1 MIHYLLS
8 VFSLMIIHRSF
19 ISLLKYLFGPLFILL
34 FLGLIPAFSASIS
47 LDYSLGFN
55 GLFQLGKWA
64 PLNIMLENNG
74 RTISGILEVVVT
86 SGSEYRRDVHYA
98 TYSMDVELPT
108 NSKKLYSFTILIDSF
123 THPLIMRLKQSQRTL
138 LSTSLNLRPHY
149 ATKRL
154 VPVVGEGIATD
165 FISILP
171 KGVLPVIS
179 PTRFLPETWYGY
191 DGVEMLILH
200 ASALSQ
206 LRERQFIALTEWV
219 KRGGYIVTAGSL
231 NYGAFLE
238 ERTRRLLPVT
248 ILGFKRIFEL
258 NSLEGFCGEG
268 LSSPDPFLI
277 LNTEIDES
285 VALLKEDDIPIII
298 QREML
303 LGKVIFLAF
312 DYQTPPFTNWT
323 GRCSFWNEMLA
334 LKPLAARSSF
344 DFEEQKILSSMISG
358 IPTHFPRFILAL
370 SFFAVYAILVRIIF
384 MRVEGNRG
392 QRRRNVSYLLA
403 IIIVFSMASCWLL
416 PLKNGQKD
424 LSYNSFHHVKNMG
437 QNIIAS
443 SQYIVGLYSIRG
455 GDYQLSLGPTFSPIT
470 PILPYKTEDIPL
482 HSLAVHEN
490 DGEQT
495 ISVSM
500 DRWSHRFYQINS
512 MMKFPIQGKVFQN
525 EQGLVIM
532 IENLIPH
539 AIIDCQMYF
548 ANRLFFLGNIAPN
561 GNLVKRL
568 ARSDISQKELF
579 QVETVEKLAES
590 IVPYTPTS
598 FLEVMQKDLME
609 GLLRSVHS
617 RYHSR
622 EDALHLFGWIES
634 DLISINLNHS
644 GITGEGVALLEWE
657 IPVRSSKENVTAEL
671 VPSHPSPSETPSGKR
686 NPRLR
691 DLV

>member
-1 MIHYLLS
+1 
-8 VFSLMIIHRSF
+8 MIIHRSF
-19 ISLLKYLFGPLFILL
+19 ISPLTYLFGPLAFLL
-34 FLGLIPAFSASIS
+34 LLGVIPAFPASIS
-47 LDYSLGFN
+47 LEYSLGFN

-74 RTISGILEVVVT
+74 RTTSGTLEIIVT

-98 TYSMDVELPT
+98 TYAMDVELPT

-165 FISILP
+165 FISMLP

-179 PTRFLPETWYGY
+179 PARFLPETWYGY

-219 KRGGYIVTAGSL
+219 TRGGYIVTAGSL
-231 NYGAFLE
+231 NYGAFLK
-238 ERTRRLLPVT
+238 ERTRRLLPVN
-248 ILGFKRIFEL
+248 ILGVKRIYEL

-277 LNTEIDES
+277 LHAEIDES

-298 QREML
+298 QREMW

-312 DYQTPPFTNWT
+312 DYQAPPFTNWT

-334 LKPLAARSSF
+334 LKPRIAHSSF
-344 DFEEQKILSSMISG
+344 DFEEQNILSSMISG

-370 SFFAVYAILVRIIF
+370 SFFAVYAILIKIIF
-384 MRVEGNRG
+384 MRVGGNRG
-392 QRRRNVSYLLA
+392 QRRRNISYLLA
-403 IIIVFSMASCWLL
+403 ISIVFSMVSCWLL
-416 PLKNGQKD
+416 SLKNAQKD
-424 LSYNSFHHVKNMG
+424 LSYNSFHHVKNVGHNM
-437 QNIIAS
+437 IAS
-443 SQYIVGLYSIRG
+443 SRYIVGFYSIRG
-455 GDYQLSLGPTFSPIT
+455 GDYRLSLGPTFSPIT
-470 PILPYKTEDIPL
+470 PILPHRAEDIPL
-482 HSLAVHEN
+482 HSLALHEN
-490 DGEQT
+490 DVEQT

-500 DRWSHRFYQINS
+500 DRWSHRFFQINS
-512 MMKFPIQGKVFQN
+512 MIKFPIQGKVFQN

-539 AIIDCQMYF
+539 AIIDCQIYF
-548 ANRLFFLGNIAPN
+548 ANRLFFLGNIAPS
-561 GNLVKRL
+561 GKLVKRL

-579 QVETVEKLAES
+579 QVETVKNLAES

-609 GLLRSVHS
+609 SLLRLVHS

-622 EDALHLFGWIES
+622 EDVLHLFGWIES
-634 DLISINLNHS
+634 ELISVNLNHS

-657 IPVRSSKENVTAEL
+657 IPVRSSTENSKAEL
-671 VPSHPSPSETPSGKR
+671 VPNHPSPSETLSGKR
-686 NPRLR
+686 NSRLR

>member
-1 MIHYLLS
+1 MG
-8 VFSLMIIHRSF
+8 
-19 ISLLKYLFGPLFILL
+19 LLKFLFGPLSILL
-34 FLGLIPAFSASIS
+34 LIGVIPAFSASIS

-74 RTISGILEVVVT
+74 RTTSGILEVVVT

-108 NSKKLYSFTILIDSF
+108 NSKKLYSFTILINSF
-123 THPLIMRLKQSQRTL
+123 THPLIMRLKKAQKTL

-165 FISILP
+165 FISMLP

-238 ERTRRLLPVT
+238 ERTRSLLSVN
-248 ILGFKRIFEL
+248 ILGFKRMYEL

-268 LSSPDPFLI
+268 LSTPDPFLI
-277 LNTEIDES
+277 LNVEINES

-298 QREML
+298 QKEIW
-303 LGKVIFLAF
+303 LGRVMFLAF

-334 LKPLAARSSF
+334 LKPRVAHASF
-344 DFEEQKILSSMISG
+344 DFEEHEILSSMISG

-370 SFFAVYAILVRIIF
+370 SFFAVYAILAKIIF
-384 MRVEGNRG
+384 MRVAGNRG
-392 QRRRNVSYLLA
+392 QRRRNISYLLA

-416 PLKNGQKD
+416 SLKNAQKD
-424 LSYNSFHHVKNMG
+424 LSYNSFHHVKNVG
-437 QNIIAS
+437 QNMIAS
-443 SQYIVGLYSIRG
+443 SRYIVGFYSIRG
-455 GDYQLSLGPTFSPIT
+455 GDRWLSLGQTFSPIT
-470 PILPYKTEDIPL
+470 PILRHRIEDIPL

-490 DGEQT
+490 DEEQT

-500 DRWSHRFYQINS
+500 DRWSHRFFQINS

-539 AIIDCQMYF
+539 TIIDCQMYF
-548 ANRLFFLGNIAPN
+548 ANRLFFLGNIAPS
-561 GNLVKRL
+561 GKLVKRL

-598 FLEVMQKDLME
+598 FLDVMQKDLME

-622 EDALHLFGWIES
+622 KDVLHLFGWIES
-634 DLISINLNHS
+634 DLFSGNLNNS

-657 IPVRSSKENVTAEL
+657 IPVRSTKENVKAEIM
-671 VPSHPSPSETPSGKR
+671 PGHPSPSETPSGKG

>member
-1 MIHYLLS
+1 
-8 VFSLMIIHRSF
+8 MIIHRSF
-19 ISLLKYLFGPLFILL
+19 ISLLTFLFGPLSFLL
-34 FLGLIPAFSASIS
+34 LIGVIPAFSASIS
-47 LDYSLGFN
+47 LEYSLGFN

-64 PLNIMLENNG
+64 PLNIMLDNNG
-74 RTISGILEVVVT
+74 STTSGTLEVVVT
-86 SGSEYRRDVHYA
+86 SGSEYHRDVHYA

-108 NSKKLYSFTILIDSF
+108 NSKKLYAFTILIDSF
-123 THPLIMRLKQSQRTL
+123 THPLIMRLKQAQKTL

-154 VPVVGEGIATD
+154 VPVVGESITTD
-165 FISILP
+165 FISMLP
-171 KGVLPVIS
+171 EGVLPVIS
-179 PTRFLPETWYGY
+179 PARFLPETWYGY
-191 DGVEMLILH
+191 DWVEMLILH

-238 ERTRRLLPVT
+238 ERTRRLLPVN
-248 ILGFKRIFEL
+248 ILGFKRMYEL

-277 LNTEIDES
+277 LNAEIDES

-298 QREML
+298 QREIW
-303 LGKVIFLAF
+303 LGKIIFLAF

-334 LKPLAARSSF
+334 LKPRIAHSSF

-358 IPTHFPRFILAL
+358 ISTHFPRFLLAL
-370 SFFAVYAILVRIIF
+370 SFFTVYAILVRIIF
-384 MRVEGNRG
+384 LRVEGNRG
-392 QRRRNVSYLLA
+392 QRRRNISYLLA
-403 IIIVFSMASCWLL
+403 IIIVFSLASWWLL
-416 PLKNGQKD
+416 SLKSAQND
-424 LSYNSFHHVKNMG
+424 LSYNSFHHVKQVG
-437 QNIIAS
+437 QNRIAS
-443 SQYIVGLYSIRG
+443 SRYIVGFYSIRG
-455 GDYQLSLGPTFSPIT
+455 GDYRLSLGPTFSPIT
-470 PILPYKTEDIPL
+470 PILRHRPEDAPL
-482 HSLAVHEN
+482 HSLALHEN
-490 DGEQT
+490 DMEQT

-500 DRWSHRFYQINS
+500 DRWSHRFFQINS

-539 AIIDCQMYF
+539 AIIDCQVYF
-548 ANRLFFLGNIAPN
+548 ANRLFSLGDIAPS
-561 GNLVKRL
+561 GKLVKRL

-579 QVETVEKLAES
+579 QVETVGELIES
-590 IVPYTPTS
+590 IVPNTPAS
-598 FLEVMQKDLME
+598 FLEVMQKGLME
-609 GLLRSVHS
+609 GLLCSVHS

-622 EDALHLFGWIES
+622 EGTLHLFGWIES
-634 DLISINLNHS
+634 ELISANLNRS

-657 IPVRSSKENVTAEL
+657 IPVGSSKENVKAEL
-671 VPSHPSPSETPSGKR
+671 LPSHPSPDETPSVKR
-686 NPRLR
+686 NPRLK